1 VWLYIFKRMV
11 SLASEQWPDTVLPSV
26 TQISPSETTPMVLHI
41 APNHVF
47 DAWEQSCLELAKI
60 PCQVICQFGPAPL
73 QKTLMY
79 GSRVM
84 PLRVFENVHK
94 CEACGFI
101 KNGNTIDVICTES
114 NTFKGSNAGWRV
126 TTNQI
131 VSIEIRTTK
140 GTVILRCTDSVN
152 ASLNWLSQPVA
163 DELSC
168 WVWSVSSKENRRA
181 NCESILEC
189 LETSGVLTDKML
201 NILK

>member
-1 VWLYIFKRMV
+1 MV

-26 TQISPSETTPMVLHI
+26 TQINSSETTPMVLHI
-41 APNHVF
+41 ASKHVLG
-47 DAWEQSCLELAKI
+47 AWEQSCLELSKI
-60 PCQVICQFGPAPL
+60 PCQVVCQFGPTPL

-84 PLRVFENVHK
+84 PLRIFEHVHK
-94 CEACGFI
+94 CDVRGFI
-101 KNGNTIDVICTES
+101 KNGDRIDVVCTES
-114 NTFKGSNAGWRV
+114 DTFKGNLAGWRV
-126 TTNQI
+126 TPSQI

-140 GTVILRCTDSVN
+140 GTMILRCTVN
-152 ASLNWLSQPVA
+152 ASSTWLSQPAA

-168 WVWSVSSKENRRA
+168 WVWSVSSKENRRV
-181 NCESILEC
+181 NCDALLEC

>member
-1 VWLYIFKRMV
+1 MV

-26 TQISPSETTPMVLHI
+26 TQMTPPETNPTVLHI
-41 APNHVF
+41 TSNHLF

-60 PCQVICQFGPAPL
+60 PCQVVCQFGPAPL

-79 GSRVM
+79 GSRIM
-84 PLRVFENVHK
+84 PLRIFENVHK
-94 CEACGFI
+94 CDVRGFI
-101 KNGNTIDVICTES
+101 KNCDTIDVICTES
-114 NTFKGSNAGWRV
+114 DTFKGNNVGWRV
-126 TTNQI
+126 TPNQI
-131 VSIEIRTTK
+131 MSIEIRTTN
-140 GTVILRCTDSVN
+140 GMVILHCIDGVN
-152 ASLNWLSQPVA
+152 ASPTWLSQPVA

-189 LETSGVLTDKML
+189 LKTSGVLSDKML